1 MWISTCRSCQKNK
14 ISREKIFED
23 VGELP
28 KTSLP
33 FNRVH
38 IDIVGPVKVS
48 TAGNKYILV
57 MVDAATKY
65 ILAEAISNID
75 EDTTCKVVDERLF
88 CVKGHPFIIY
98 CDRGSNFV
106 SKKFHDMC
114 ESMGVDIK
122 HTVSHNPRADG
133 QVERAN
139 ATIIDLLKNYVDSEG
154 TNWDTI
160 LSKVVMAYNS
170 SPNATTGVTPY
181 ELVYG
186 RPATTILD
194 VTLGKEKLVIL
205 KEWLEKRMK
214 DYLELVE
221 KEKVQKKPIQVK
233 TTFKVGE
240 KVARKN
246 FYMVQ
251 ADKSTKF
258 EPRWLGP
265 LEVVDVST
273 PLTPK
278 LRDENGDEDFVHVTQ
293 LKRWRE
299 LDELVGESKRD
310 LETRRRELNRK
321 PQGELSEPIEDKPY
335 EPTEMIQEP
344 SITPVTAEGTVRR
357 STRARVQTRRE
368 NFMSSEYIAWLG

>member
-1 MWISTCRSCQKNK
+1 M
-14 ISREKIFED
+14 
-23 VGELP
+23 L
-28 KTSLP
+28 
-33 FNRVH
+33 
-38 IDIVGPVKVS
+38 
-48 TAGNKYILV
+48 
-57 MVDAATKY
+57 
-65 ILAEAISNID
+65 
-75 EDTTCKVVDERLF
+75 
-88 CVKGHPFIIY
+88 
-98 CDRGSNFV
+98 
-106 SKKFHDMC
+106 
-114 ESMGVDIK
+114 
-122 HTVSHNPRADG
+122 
-133 QVERAN
+133 
-139 ATIIDLLKNYVDSEG
+139 
-154 TNWDTI
+154 
-160 LSKVVMAYNS
+160 
-170 SPNATTGVTPY
+170 
-181 ELVYG
+181 
-186 RPATTILD
+186 
-194 VTLGKEKLVIL
+194 
-205 KEWLEKRMK
+205 
-214 DYLELVE
+214 LELVE

-335 EPTEMIQEP
+335 EHTEMIQEP

-357 STRARVQTRRE
+357 STSACT
-368 NFMSSEYIAWLG
+368 N